1 MVKEEVGKGAIL
13 TAGLG
18 CVSAG
23 IALIR
28 EGQLEYGIALL
39 LVGFGLVVAYIYL
52 LERQVVKKL
61 GRVKVGGER
70 GS

>member
-13 TAGLG
+13 TAGVG
-18 CVSAG
+18 CVSG
-23 IALIR
+23 GVALIK

-52 LERQVVKKL
+52 LERQMVKRL
-61 GRVKVGGER
+61 GKG
-70 GS
+70 